1 MYREASK
8 PFTSQANR
16 TDSLEGS
23 NLVMFP
29 APDRPSSRL
38 AQGEST
44 SVPTGV
50 TSPRPVTTT
59 RWVKLFPDLLV
70 QVVHG
75 VADGPQLLGLFIG
88 DVDVELLLDGHDELD
103 RVETVGAEV
112 FQETRIAGELL

>member
-23 NLVMFP
+23 NLVMIP
-29 APDRPSSRL
+29 APGRPSSRL
-38 AQGEST
+38 AQVEST
-44 SVPTGV
+44 SVPTRV

-75 VADGPQLLGLFIG
+75 VADGPAFFGSFIR
-88 DVDVELLLDGHDELD
+88 DVDVARFREAHH
-103 RVETVGAEV
+103 
-112 FQETRIAGELL
+112 